1 MSVHDSSAAEFG
13 ELRPRLLLLLEL
25 HGKATTDEDRGQIAR
40 EFEAVF
46 LATAWHVAKDLL
58 ENGYEPVA
66 VSTSRR
72 RRPGKLKLVGGVDA
86 A

>member
-1 MSVHDSSAAEFG
+1 MSVHDAPAAEFR

-25 HGKATTDEDRGQIAR
+25 HGKAASDSERAQIAR
-40 EFEAVF
+40 EFETVF

-66 VSTSRR
+66 APTSSRVR
-72 RRPGKLKLVGGVDA
+72 SGKLKLVGGADA